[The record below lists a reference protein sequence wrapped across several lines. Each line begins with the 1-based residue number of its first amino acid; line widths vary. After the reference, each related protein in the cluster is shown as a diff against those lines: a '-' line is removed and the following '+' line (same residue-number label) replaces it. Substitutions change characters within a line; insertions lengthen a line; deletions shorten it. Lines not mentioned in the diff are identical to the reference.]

1 MVNCSTILNKLNHFA
16 EGYRVEVLNDSSFMK
31 YHLNSV
37 RVKGTYS

>member
-31 YHLNSV
+31 YYLNSV
-37 RVKGTYS
+37 RVKGTYR